1 MRKFLIISFLAVSL
15 LAFLAVTL
23 SAQEVKKEAKKD
35 TEETAKHEYVGVK
48 KCKTCHKPQYT
59 SWLETKHAKTF
70 DVLSDEEKKKEECVV
85 CHSTGKMADGTL
97 IVHAECEACHGPGK
111 DYKSMKIMNKKKW
124 AADPETYKKLS
135 IEAGLI
141 YPKDEDCRRCHRP
154 EGNENFKEFNFE
166 KMMPLVH
173 TMNTEKKASGGK

>member
-1 MRKFLIISFLAVSL
+1 MRKFFIISILAVSL
-15 LAFLAVTL
+15 LAFLAITL
-23 SAQEVKKEAKKD
+23 SAEEAKK
-35 TEETAKHEYVGVK
+35 EGCKETAKYEYVGVN

-70 DVLSDEEKKKEECVV
+70 DILSDEEKKKEECVG

-97 IVHAECEACHGPGK
+97 IVHVECEACHGPGNE
-111 DYKSMKIMNKKKW
+111 YKSMKIMNKKKW
-124 AADPETYKKLS
+124 ADDPEAYKKLA

-141 YPKDEDCRRCHRP
+141 YPTDKDCRRCHRP
-154 EGNENFKEFNFE
+154 EGNDNFKEFNFE

-173 TMNTEKKASGGK
+173 TMDTEEEAAGDE